1 MTDEIKQPLDDQ
13 IMQALAQAHLSMLT
27 QAAKGNFR
35 MTSED
40 AESRQAWLIGF
51 IRTGAGIVSEENRR
65 LAQQVNDLLSTQSGM
80 LSTQPNAA

>member
-1 MTDEIKQPLDDQ
+1 MTDEIRQPLDDQ
-13 IMQALAQAHLSMLT
+13 IVKALALAHLSMLS

-35 MTSED
+35 MAPED

-51 IRTGAGIVSEENRR
+51 ITTGAGIVSEESREI
-65 LAQQVNDLLSTQSGM
+65 AKQINDLLSTQSGM

>member
-1 MTDEIKQPLDDQ
+1 MTDEIRQPLDDQ
-13 IMQALAQAHLSMLT
+13 IMRALALAHLSMLS

-35 MTSED
+35 MTPED

-51 IRTGAGIVSEENRR
+51 IRTGTGIVSEEDRQ
-65 LAQQVNDLLSTQSGM
+65 LARGINELLGTQLGM